1 MNTILCIL
9 IYAIFV
15 ACTSAF
21 LLLLAYKWGIVEWL
35 QVHGGAIVSKMA
47 NCDFCLSW
55 WVNVVLSVILFAVTL
70 DVTVL
75 AIPFV
80 STMLTRKLI

>member
-1 MNTILCIL
+1 MASL
-9 IYAIFV
+9 
-15 ACTSAF
+15 SAF
-21 LLLLAYKWGIVEWL
+21 TLLLLVKWKVIEWM
-35 QVHGGAIVSKMA
+35 QVHGNDFLSKMA

-55 WVNVVLSVILFAVTL
+55 WVNVLLSVILLAVTL

-75 AIPFV
+75 VVPFC

>member
-1 MNTILCIL
+1 MTNF
-9 IYAIFV
+9 IFRMFV
-15 ACTSAF
+15 MASLSAF
-21 LLLLAYKWGIVEWL
+21 VLLLLVKWKVIEWM
-35 QVHGGAIVSKMA
+35 QVHGNDFLSKMA

>member
-1 MNTILCIL
+1 MMTTFLFRM
-9 IYAIFV
+9 FV
-15 ACTSAF
+15 MASLSAF
-21 LLLLAYKWGIVEWL
+21 VLLLLVKWKVIEWM
-35 QVHGGAIVSKMA
+35 QVHGNDFLSKMA

-70 DVTVL
+70 EVTVL

>member
-1 MNTILCIL
+1 MTTFLFRVCVMASL
-9 IYAIFV
+9 
-15 ACTSAF
+15 SAF
-21 LLLLAYKWGIVEWL
+21 LLLLLVKWKVIEWM
-35 QVHGGAIVSKMA
+35 QVHGNDFLSKMA

-75 AIPFV
+75 AVPFV

>member
-1 MNTILCIL
+1 MMTTFLFRVCVL
-9 IYAIFV
+9 ASL
-15 ACTSAF
+15 SAF
-21 LLLLAYKWGIVEWL
+21 LLLLLVKWKVIEWM
-35 QVHGGAIVSKMA
+35 QVHGNDFLSKMA

-75 AIPFV
+75 AVPFV